1 MDPFYYRTNSPNLF
15 LQRSHTPSEPIDV
28 IPPPPPRRYMRCLSG
43 NLSSDIDKMATLEE
57 KKLTSSLLGQGR
69 PPPVP
74 THNTF
79 HKVNSVHYTPQPTS
93 ERILNPA
100 VTQSLR
106 CKSSYAIQLSPLLI
120 NNSPTLLAQHQLRK
134 ATAKRLSTIS
144 SSYSNGQPARPQS
157 QTVFPA
163 GLRASSS
170 GDRADSDFTFIPTK
184 SISIRSN
191 LDTYRHFNTTSTTP
205 KNAHLL
211 PQQGPHRNMLTS
223 SASLVLNSR
232 RKQNW
237 ADLERKVLAT
247 PPPVPP
253 HRTHLHHF

>member
-1 MDPFYYRTNSPNLF
+1 M
-15 LQRSHTPSEPIDV
+15 
-28 IPPPPPRRYMRCLSG
+28 IPPPPPRRYLRCLSTD
-43 NLSSDIDKMATLEE
+43 LDKVSALGD
-57 KKLTSSLLGQGR
+57 KKMNTSIIPR
-69 PPPVP
+69 NRAPPVP
-74 THNTF
+74 AHNNTF
-79 HKVNSVHYTPQPTS
+79 HKLSNGSQPIS
-93 ERILNPA
+93 ERSLAPS

-144 SSYSNGQPARPQS
+144 GSFANGQPPRPQS

-163 GLRASSS
+163 AVAVRAASS
-170 GDRADSDFTFIPTK
+170 GARADSDFTFIPTK
-184 SISIRSN
+184 SISIKAN

-232 RKQNW
+232 RKQQQQNW
-237 ADLERKVLAT
+237 AEMERKVLAT